1 MRKTDI
7 EIPQPNERTS
17 FYRFFEMLPGI
28 LSWTILI
35 SPFILSLLSPSL
47 IAYFVITYVIV
58 WFFKGIGMNV
68 RVMQGWSTMQK
79 HMAMDWS
86 ALLTDLNKALVQ
98 KDPHGDSATHSWH
111 TNNLRRLAEGGAA
124 LPYAVDDIIHAV
136 IVATYNESRET
147 LEPTIEALLAS
158 DYNMERVIFILAYEE
173 RGGAE
178 VDAQSQELIKKYG
191 GRFMHAAAVMHPK
204 DTPGEVIG
212 KGGNITYAGRWL
224 ETYVAQEKID
234 PMRVVVTTL
243 DSDNRPHRNYLAA
256 VTYTYLSCPDPKASS
271 FQPIPMFTNNIWD
284 APAPMRVI
292 ATGNSFWM
300 VVLSLRPHM
309 LRNFSSHAQGL
320 QSLIDSNFWSVRTI
334 VEDGHQY
341 WRTYF
346 RYNGKHD
353 VFPIFVPIYQ
363 DAVLSTTYIKTL
375 KAQFIQMRRWAWGA
389 SDVAYVAYTG
399 FKKPNKAS
407 KIDVTFKLLR
417 LLEGHISWA
426 TAPLILAFFAQI
438 PLFINPRA
446 HNSVLAQMLPGI
458 ASRIL
463 TVAMFG
469 IILTLFLSVK
479 ALPPK
484 PARYKKHRSIFMLL
498 QWIFLPVTSIA
509 YGSFSALNSQT
520 RLIFGKYLGKFDV
533 TEKVVRTD
541 GPGADVT
548 PLKN

>member
-17 FYRFFEMLPGI
+17 LYRFFEMLPGI

-35 SPFILSLLSPSL
+35 SPFILSIFAPTL
-47 IAYFVITYVIV
+47 IAYFVIAYIIV
-58 WFFKGIGMNV
+58 WFFKGIGMNL

-79 HMAMDWS
+79 HMKLDWGALNKDLDK
-86 ALLTDLNKALVQ
+86 ALLQ
-98 KDPHGDSATHSWH
+98 HDPSGRATSLSWH
-111 TNNLRRLAEGGAA
+111 SHNLKRLADGGAV
-124 LPYAVDDIIHAV
+124 LPYGVDDVIHAV
-136 IVATYNESRET
+136 IIATYNESRDT
-147 LEPTIEALLAS
+147 LEPTIEMLLQS
-158 DYNMERVIFILAYEE
+158 DYNMKRVIFILAYEE
-173 RGGAE
+173 RGGAD
-178 VDAQSQELIKKYG
+178 VIAQSKDLVKKYG
-191 GRFMHAAAVMHPK
+191 KQFMHAEAVMHPK
-204 DTPGEVIG
+204 NMPGEVIG
-212 KGGNITYAGRWL
+212 KGGNITFAGKWL
-224 ETYVAQEKID
+224 ERFVKQEKID
-234 PMRVVVTTL
+234 PMRVIVTTL
-243 DSDNRPHRNYLAA
+243 DSDNRPHKNYLAA

-320 QSLIDSNFWSVRTI
+320 QSLIDSGFWSVRTI

-346 RYNGKHD
+346 RYDGKHD
-353 VFPIFVPIYQ
+353 VYPIFVPIYQ
-363 DAVLSTTYIKTL
+363 DAVLSTTYVKTL

-389 SDVAYVAYTG
+389 SDVAYVAHTG
-399 FKKPNKAS
+399 LFKPNKAS

-438 PLFINPRA
+438 PLFINPKA
-446 HNSVLAQMLPGI
+446 HSNYIAQQLPGI

-469 IILTLFLSVK
+469 IVLTLFLSVK

-484 PARYKKHRSIFMLL
+484 PARYKRHRSIFMLL
-498 QWIFLPVTSIA
+498 QWVFLPVTSIA
-509 YGSFSALNSQT
+509 YGSLSALNSQT
-520 RLIFGKYLGKFDV
+520 RLIFGRYLGKFDV
-533 TEKVVRTD
+533 TEKVVKKD
-541 GPGADVT
+541 DSEAVSV
-548 PLKN
+548 PLKK